1 MNKTELK
8 PKIIQSML
16 NELIDKE
23 QYGINGEY
31 SSGSEYVVDVSD
43 IQALI
48 TSLDGMSLV
57 PDEPTEEMIDEAAD
71 IFHNYRSS
79 TALGEILTGCYKAM
93 INTTRDKDQ

>member
-1 MNKTELK
+1 MNIK
-8 PKIIQSML
+8 SML
-16 NELIDKE
+16 NELIEEKGFDPD
-23 QYGINGEY
+23 GDCWGD
-31 SSGSEYVVDVSD
+31 VVTVRD
-43 IQALI
+43 IESLI

>member
-1 MNKTELK
+1 MNK
-8 PKIIQSML
+8 IQSML
-16 NELIDKE
+16 NELIEEKGFDPD
-23 QYGINGEY
+23 GDCWGD
-31 SSGSEYVVDVSD
+31 VVTVRD
-43 IQALI
+43 IESLI